1 MPNMALMQQFG
12 LQDVVSQVTKQANDT
27 VSILGDREDFIMRE
41 RQRKEFMEQD
51 KLTSMKKVMEYQQA
65 VDDFPQ

>member
-1 MPNMALMQQFG
+1 
-12 LQDVVSQVTKQANDT
+12 
-27 VSILGDREDFIMRE
+27 MRE